1 MFGYDFFDKVPTTV
15 TALSDLPI
23 PNDYVLSANDQLRIT
38 SVGSESFT
46 YTVQVGLDGSIL
58 IPNIGITNSYGKKLS
73 EVRESIKAIISQA
86 YPGSIADISLI
97 NLSAK
102 KISIIGA
109 VSNPG
114 TYLVNP
120 FTTISNA
127 IAYAGGVQN
136 YGSLRSIN
144 YMSASG
150 KSLEF
155 DLYDFLVKGDRSND
169 LVVNSGDTILVNG
182 TDNFIRISGE
192 VIRPMIYEYKSTD
205 TFRDILSF
213 ALGPKSSANVKNIS
227 ISANQDGS
235 NVTIFPDLNK
245 TVADMAV
252 TSMYLG
258 RKSTQKNNS
267 IFVGGEA
274 ISSGYYNAKT
284 ISELLEQ
291 LSFDDDIYPFYV
303 QIKQTY
309 NNGAFIEYNDF
320 SLSDKSTFQ
329 NEKLKDNTEIT
340 FYSREQFT
348 NLDNPQPSI
357 QRAGN
362 NSIVVSIDKSLY
374 ILPVVGKFKPSEIYN
389 YLGIGGKIDDSG
401 TVVITNDNVLV
412 DVNDKIFD
420 ADDVRS
426 INFVNDVAPFI
437 TVEILGEVTTPGQ
450 YTLPVG
456 STIADLY
463 KLAGGV
469 RSNASVASILIRESV
484 KEKENQSI
492 LEAQKFLKE
501 VVLQNMTQQQLGS
514 PQNSLQAQNIDDL
527 IKLTEVIEPVGRVT
541 GDYGYGTAGAN
552 TVVLENN
559 DQLFVPLRPS
569 TISIFGQVNSPLTVS
584 FNDQLSYNDYIDLA
598 GGLTDG
604 ANLRK
609 AYVIK
614 ANGVSMSL
622 NSSLFERERFYPEPG
637 DSIIIPRKY
646 INTSPLDIVNVTTT
660 ILSDLAFT
668 AASLNAIQK

>member
-1 MFGYDFFDKVPTTV
+1 M
-15 TALSDLPI
+15 
-23 PNDYVLSANDQLRIT
+23 
-38 SVGSESFT
+38 
-46 YTVQVGLDGSIL
+46 
-58 IPNIGITNSYGKKLS
+58 
-73 EVRESIKAIISQA
+73 
-86 YPGSIADISLI
+86 
-97 NLSAK
+97 
-102 KISIIGA
+102 
-109 VSNPG
+109 
-114 TYLVNP
+114 
-120 FTTISNA
+120 
-127 IAYAGGVQN
+127 
-136 YGSLRSIN
+136 
-144 YMSASG
+144 
-150 KSLEF
+150 
-155 DLYDFLVKGDRSND
+155 
-169 LVVNSGDTILVNG
+169 
-182 TDNFIRISGE
+182 
-192 VIRPMIYEYKSTD
+192 
-205 TFRDILSF
+205 
-213 ALGPKSSANVKNIS
+213 
-227 ISANQDGS
+227 
-235 NVTIFPDLNK
+235 
-245 TVADMAV
+245 
-252 TSMYLG
+252 
-258 RKSTQKNNS
+258 
-267 IFVGGEA
+267 
-274 ISSGYYNAKT
+274 
-284 ISELLEQ
+284 
-291 LSFDDDIYPFYV
+291 
-303 QIKQTY
+303 
-309 NNGAFIEYNDF
+309 
-320 SLSDKSTFQ
+320 SDKSTFQ
-329 NEKLKDNTEIT
+329 NKKLKENTEIT

-348 NLDNPQPSI
+348 DLDDSPPLI
-357 QRAGN
+357 QRVGN
-362 NSIVVSIDKSLY
+362 DSVMVSIDNNLY
-374 ILPVVGKFKPSEIYN
+374 ILPVVGKFQPNELYN
-389 YLGIGGKIDDSG
+389 YLGIGGMINDSE
-401 TVVITNDNVLV
+401 TVVITNEGVVV
-412 DVNDKIFD
+412 DANEKTFN
-420 ADDVRS
+420 ANDVRS

-637 DSIIIPRKY
+637 DSIIIQEN
-646 INTSPLDIVNVTTT
+646 I
-660 ILSDLAFT
+660 
-668 AASLNAIQK
+668 